1 MLVDREAAKVIQ
13 RISAMFLAG
22 TRQID
27 IARQLND
34 ENIPSPVMLRRM
46 RKDNFPCVQKTEKSC
61 WTGRSGAKILEDER
75 YTGSAI
81 YGRYRSVKVGSKKI
95 TPADRK
101 DWIIVPNQYESIIT
115 PEDFWNVQERKQKRQ
130 RKAEFVREKK
140 QEKRENLFAKK

>member
-1 MLVDREAAKVIQ
+1 MKQAVKRLLEVGNITLVQKRRFYLHFYEGM
-13 RISAMFLAG
+13 SY
-22 TRQID
+22 RQIVKLD
-27 IARQLND
+27 G
-34 ENIPSPVMLRRM
+34 VH
-46 RKDNFPCVQKTEKSC
+46 CVQKTEKSC